1 MLWLELLLCLA
12 GVKMLHMYVVWHR
25 VQVAAAHPVAMDEE
39 DDGGT
44 DEVAA

>member
-1 MLWLELLLCLA
+1 MGFAPTCA
-12 GVKMLHMYVVWHR
+12 CGTYRINMSCAVQT

-44 DEVAA
+44 DEILA